1 MMRMK
6 ITSEQWSRFLLS
18 VAAKGSALAK
28 WRLYHRYLL
37 GRGVTADLSRARHY
51 LESAAEQLYPDALFI
66 LGRNYYYGWQ
76 GYPQDVDTAYF
87 LFCSAGRKGSRDGS
101 FYAAMMLGCHEVKH
115 AECDRE
121 TIDICLLHCMDL
133 SEGLRGMPK
142 FNRNTF
148 GAFALLRAIRHTR
161 NRRPYRHSYYTA
173 LKYLVFAAHCQPDDN
188 MRKLYKTLVHR
199 DSLQEDMAALP
210 TWLHLFMPDQ
220 PPD

>member
-1 MMRMK
+1 MQTK
-6 ITSEQWSRFLLS
+6 ITSDQWSRFLL
-18 VAAKGSALAK
+18 AAAEKGSVLAH

-37 GRGVTADLSRARHY
+37 GRGVTANLRRARDH
-51 LESAAEQLYPDALFI
+51 LEKAAEQQHPDALFV

-76 GYPQDVDTAYF
+76 GYPQDVEKAF
-87 LFCSAGRKGSRDGS
+87 FFFHEAGRHGSRDGL
-101 FYAAMMLGCHEVKH
+101 FYAGMMLNCREVKSLRH
-115 AECDRE
+115 SQSA
-121 TIDICLLHCMDL
+121 IDHYLLSGMDL
-133 SEGLRGMPK
+133 TKGLRGIPK
-142 FNRNTF
+142 FNRDSF
-148 GAFALLRAIRHTR
+148 GSLAVLRATKHAR
-161 NRRPYRHSYYTA
+161 NQSPYRHSYYTA